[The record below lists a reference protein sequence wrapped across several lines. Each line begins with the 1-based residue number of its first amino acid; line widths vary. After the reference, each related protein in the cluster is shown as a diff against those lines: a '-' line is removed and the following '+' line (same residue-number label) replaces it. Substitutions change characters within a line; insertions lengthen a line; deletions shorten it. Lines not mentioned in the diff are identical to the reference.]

1 MSSTKILVS
10 SPTLFSHKSIEK
22 QTPLDK
28 SFISFTSNITKS
40 RLSIKNPSGSL
51 GIRPKTRIQA
61 SYAPTKDSY
70 APAKEET
77 LYEVLGIAESVECTF
92 TDIKKAYKQMA
103 RKYHP
108 DVSPP
113 DRVDEHTKRFVIVH
127 QAYETLSNPQ
137 KRALY
142 DNHLRFGFSANGTRQ
157 YDQGMAETGEWKMR
171 WQSQLDELKRR
182 NLNKEKMSWG
192 ARMRNQRL

>member
-1 MSSTKILVS
+1 
-10 SPTLFSHKSIEK
+10 
-22 QTPLDK
+22 
-28 SFISFTSNITKS
+28 
-40 RLSIKNPSGSL
+40 
-51 GIRPKTRIQA
+51 IRPKTRIQA
-61 SYAPTKDSY
+61 SYAPTKDFH

-77 LYEVLGIAESVECTF
+77 LYDVLGIADSVECTF

-113 DRVDEHTKRFVIVH
+113 DRVDEHTRRFVVVH

-142 DNHLRFGFSANGTRQ
+142 DNHLRFGFSANGSHQ

-182 NLNKEKMSWG
+182 NSNKEKMSWG